1 MCENS
6 DTCEVIVRKS
16 TGAGSS
22 EMNWDHLR
30 FLLALAEQGTLS
42 AAARV
47 LGVDHS
53 TVGRRVDSAE
63 AALGVR
69 LFTRSV
75 TGYALSP
82 DGERLLPQMHK
93 VAQAMHGLRRAAE
106 QGEVSVR
113 GPIRVTCPETLGMTW
128 LAQRLAEFALQE
140 PGIQVLLDPSGR
152 VADLGVGEAE
162 IAVRN
167 VRSTQQ
173 RLVVQPLADVEY
185 GLYASPHYLA
195 QHPIEPGFVGAHF
208 LAPPASPGSIE
219 GAWLSRLAPS
229 AQPVLVSE
237 LSICLASAAQVSAG
251 IAILPNYLGRS
262 HPGLE
267 QIPVPDPPRESL
279 WLTVHE
285 DVRKVAR
292 VRALMAYLRTCFLA
306 L

>member
-1 MCENS
+1 M
-6 DTCEVIVRKS
+6 RKS
-16 TGAGSS
+16 TATASAD
-22 EMNWDHLR
+22 MNWDHLR

-75 TGYALSP
+75 AGYALSP
-82 DGERLLPQMHK
+82 DGERLLPEMRK

-106 QGEVSVR
+106 QGEAAVR

-128 LAQRLAEFALQE
+128 LAKRLAEFALQE
-140 PGIQVLLDPSGR
+140 PGVQVLLDPSGR

-173 RLVVQPLADVEY
+173 RLVVQPLAQVEY
-185 GLYASPHYLA
+185 GLYATSEYLRE
-195 QHPIEPGFVGAHF
+195 HPLQPGFAGAHF
-208 LAPPASPGSIE
+208 LAPPVSPVSIE
-219 GAWLSRLAPS
+219 GAWLKRLAPK
-229 AQPVLVSE
+229 AEPVLVSE

-251 IAILPNYLGRS
+251 IAILPSYLGRS

-267 QIPVPDPPRESL
+267 HIPVADPPREAL

-285 DVRKVAR
+285 DARKVAR
-292 VRALMAYLRTCFLA
+292 VRALMAYLRVCFARL
-306 L
+306 